1 MKKFFLTLAGA
12 AVLAGSMAV
21 APEPAEARHWQ
32 GHRHHQVCRIVVKKR
47 VAGGTATDT
56 SFVTKCGTA
65 GGVGKFRFGLRRPH
79 HLKARGFG
87 RGLF

>member
-32 GHRHHQVCRIVVKKR
+32 GYRHHQVCRIVVKKR
-47 VAGGTATDT
+47 VVWRHGHRH
-56 SFVTKCGTA
+56 VVRYKVRHC
-65 GGVGKFRFGLRRPH
+65 
-79 HLKARGFG
+79 RG
-87 RGLF
+87 RW